1 MKALLDGKTCV
12 VSGVGPGLGQAAAR
26 ALASHGANV
35 VLAARTKSYLDEVAA
50 AIGERAHV
58 VPTDVT
64 ESDQCR
70 RLVEAAVDRFGAL
83 DVLVNS
89 AFRPDVFRRFE
100 DVDLGAWREI
110 FEVNVWGTL
119 QLTQAA
125 VPQMKD
131 RGGSIVFVNS
141 MVVRHPQP
149 RQAGYGASKGA
160 LLVAAQGLANELGQ
174 YNIRVNS
181 VVPGWMLGPPVE
193 MYLEYQANR
202 RGVTRDEI
210 LAERNSHTALNRIPT
225 QEEAASAVVFL
236 ASDLSSGMTGQSID
250 VNGGERFH

>member
-1 MKALLDGKTCV
+1 MSLLEGRTCI

-26 ALASHGANV
+26 ALADHGANV
-35 VLAARTKSYLDEVAA
+35 VLAARTRSYLEEVAA
-50 AIGERAHV
+50 DIGDRALV

-64 ESDQCR
+64 DVDQCR
-70 RLVEAAVDRFGAL
+70 RLVETATERFGRV

-100 DVDLGAWREI
+100 DVDLRAWREI

-119 QLTQAA
+119 QLTQAV
-125 VPQMKD
+125 VPHMKEH
-131 RGGSIVFVNS
+131 GGSIVFVNS

-149 RQAGYGASKGA
+149 RQAGYAASKGA
-160 LLVAAQGLANELGQ
+160 LLSAAQGLANELGR

-193 MYLEYQANR
+193 MYLDYQANR
-202 RGVTRDEI
+202 RGVSREDV
-210 LAERNSHTALNRIPT
+210 LAERNSRTALGRIPT
-225 QEEAASAVVFL
+225 QEEAAKAVVFL
-236 ASDLSSGMTGQSID
+236 ASDLSSGMSGQSID
-250 VNGGERFH
+250 VNGGEQFH